1 MLSLDRAS
9 SRMPRRTRRISKSD
23 RRLKRFTR
31 RQYQSNNGMMTTVWG
46 PPMWHV
52 LHTISFNYPVKPSS
66 KDKKHYNDMIQNLR
80 YTLPCGKCRENLVS
94 NLKAVPLRP
103 IDMMSRNAFSR
114 WMYRLHEHINKM
126 LGKKSGLTYRAVRDR
141 YEHFRAR
148 CNSPT
153 PVREA
158 GCTRALKGRK
168 KTKCVLKIVPHDDD
182 CATLTID
189 ERCKV

>member
-1 MLSLDRAS
+1 
-9 SRMPRRTRRISKSD
+9 MPRRTQRASKSQ
-23 RRLKRFTR
+23 RRSKSFTR
-31 RQYQSNNGMMTTVWG
+31 RQYKSDNGMMTAVWG

-52 LHTISFNYPVKPSS
+52 LHTISFNYPVKPSAE
-66 KDKKHYNDMIQNLR
+66 DKKHYREMIQNLR
-80 YTLPCGKCRENLVS
+80 YTLPCGKCRENLDS

-103 IDMMSRNAFSR
+103 TDMASRDAFSK
-114 WMYRLHEHINKM
+114 WMYRLHEHINEM
-126 LGKKSGLTYRAVRDR
+126 LGKTSGLTYRAVRDR

-148 CNSPT
+148 CNAPT
-153 PVREA
+153 PIREA

>member
-1 MLSLDRAS
+1 
-9 SRMPRRTRRISKSD
+9 MPRRTRRVSTPHKGP
-23 RRLKRFTR
+23 KQFTR
-31 RQYQSNNGMMTTVWG
+31 RQYQSKNGMMTAVWG

-52 LHTISFNYPVKPSS
+52 LHTISFNYPVKPSGQ
-66 KDKKHYNDMIQNLR
+66 DKEHYRDMVNNLR
-80 YTLPCGKCRENLVS
+80 YTLPCGKCRENLVL
-94 NLKAVPLRP
+94 NLKAVPLRST
-103 IDMMSRNAFSR
+103 DMVSRVAFSR

-126 LGKKSGLTYRAVRDR
+126 LGKNSGLTYRAVRDR

-148 CNSPT
+148 CNAAT
-153 PVREA
+153 PVREE